1 MKKLIVVLILVLL
14 SSALVFAGGDQEE
27 GNGFSGNYA
36 FGGSTT
42 VDPIITAAIEE
53 WKDIHPD
60 VHISYEGV
68 GSSNGV
74 KGVISGQYSLGAASR
89 EPKPSETDQGVK
101 ATPIAMDAV
110 AVIVNKGSVAIS
122 NLSLDQVAQI
132 YAKEITN
139 WSEVGGPDAEIV
151 VYNRDEASGT
161 YETFEKKVM
170 DVAEESFSG
179 EAVVVTSN
187 GDMVAKVAAQPNAIG
202 YCGLGYLEADPGI
215 KAVTVNGV
223 EAEIDNVYDGSYP
236 IWRYL
241 NVVYTGELEGVEE
254 AFVEYLLSDDGQAI
268 VEEVGFIELPE

>member
-1 MKKLIVVLILVLL
+1 MKKLVLVLSLVLL
-14 SSALVFAGGDQEE
+14 STTLLFAGGDQEE
-27 GNGFSGNYA
+27 GDGFSGDYA

-53 WKDIHPD
+53 WKDIHPN

-68 GSSNGV
+68 GSSNGI
-74 KGVISGQYSLGAASR
+74 KGVLSEQYSLGGASR
-89 EPKPSETDQGVK
+89 EPRDTEIEQGVK
-101 ATPIAMDAV
+101 STPISMDAV
-110 AVIVNKGSVAIS
+110 AVIVNKESVAIS
-122 NLSLDQVAQI
+122 NLSLEEVAKI

-151 VYNRDEASGT
+151 VFNRDEASGT
-161 YETFEKKVM
+161 YETFEVKVM
-170 DVAEESFSG
+170 KAVDKEFSG
-179 EAVVVTSN
+179 EEVVVTSN
-187 GDMVAKVAAQPNAIG
+187 GDMVAKVGSQPNAIG

-215 KAVTVNGV
+215 KAVTVDGIPS
-223 EAEIDNVYDGSYP
+223 EIENVYDGSYP

-268 VEEVGFIELPE
+268 VEEVGFIALPE